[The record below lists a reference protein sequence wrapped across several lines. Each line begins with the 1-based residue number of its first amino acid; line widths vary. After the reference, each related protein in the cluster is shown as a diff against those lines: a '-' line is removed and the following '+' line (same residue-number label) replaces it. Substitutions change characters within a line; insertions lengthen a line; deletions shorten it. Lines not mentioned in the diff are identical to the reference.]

1 MFGRRK
7 QTPGRIDTLLG
18 KTARVVGDV
27 EFAGG
32 LHLDGKVIGNIRGA
46 ADGKS
51 QLSISEHGS
60 VEGTVEAGA
69 VILNGTV
76 NGDIFARERIQLGS
90 QARVNGNVSY
100 GIIEMAP
107 GAVITGR
114 LMPMGSLKAVK
125 GGDELQE
132 TAARLLEGST
142 RAA

>member
-7 QTPGRIDTLLG
+7 QSPGQIDTLLG

-32 LHLDGKVIGNIRGA
+32 LHLDGKVVGNIRGA

-51 QLSISEHGS
+51 QLSVSEHGT
-60 VEGTVEAGA
+60 VEGSVEAGS

-76 NGDIFARERIQLGS
+76 NGDIVARERIQLGS
-90 QARVNGNVSY
+90 EARVNGNVSY

-114 LMPMGSLKAVK
+114 LMPIGALKAVK
-125 GGDELQE
+125 GGDELQQ
-132 TAARLLEGST
+132 TAARVLEGSSK
-142 RAA
+142 AA